1 MTTKGYDDTQWPHI
15 RVSELVRKD
24 GSKVLTFTNPGWEPH
39 DVEATVPG
47 AAAVSPFMC
56 GDVAV
61 ETSGAAAKFSLK
73 PWQSIMLE
81 AK

>member
-1 MTTKGYDDTQWPHI
+1 
-15 RVSELVRKD
+15 
-24 GSKVLTFTNPGWEPH
+24 
-39 DVEATVPG
+39 VEATVPG
-47 AAAVSPFMC
+47 AAVVLPFLC

-61 ETSGAAAKFSLK
+61 ETSGASARFSLK